1 MVEYIKHWKFINNR
15 EFIGKINESNNEII
29 NDILIQLYLNNNN
42 NITNKKYF
50 AIINCQG
57 EKILS
62 YSINEFNNL
71 RETILTE
78 KMDKINIKTQCII
91 VYHTDSN
98 NNNIS
103 IYRYPNGLT
112 NEDLTHNIDYFYKET
127 NNYLPT
133 IEDIKNNSFHNIHCP
148 NYLIENLLFGEIRNK
163 LINLIMKTNLEEVII
178 FIIFPSNFQLEKKIK
193 LQLIDKKT
201 SLKFAEESKFNQHI
215 KLFDKYN
222 SKLDL
227 FSMFTISENDE
238 DSYYRPLIIQNYI
251 FLKNIYFRKNFFDY
265 MYFEK
270 NKINKF
276 YNNLLN
282 TPFGF
287 AINNM
292 FHTKFSKTD
301 ITINKLWQKFINNEI
316 DINVSNKIK
325 QKIKSYKQTDK
336 EKFNIDNDLTLEN
349 VIKILISYNYK
360 CDECGKE
367 IIIDYKKGCYRQF
380 SLDRINDNNPHNYDN
395 IRLCCLS
402 CNINHKKNIYYSGGL
417 VFNDTN
423 DHYISNITECKNCH
437 EHIQSYC

>member
-1 MVEYIKHWKFINNR
+1 MVEYIKHWKFIQNR
-15 EFIGKINESNNEII
+15 EFIGKINEYNIETMNN
-29 NDILIQLYLNNNN
+29 ILIQLYLNNN

-71 RETILTE
+71 RETILTK

-91 VYHTDSN
+91 VYHTDSD

-103 IYRYPNGLT
+103 ICRYPNGLT

-127 NNYLPT
+127 KNYLPT
-133 IEDIKNNSFHNIHCP
+133 IEDIKNNSFDNIYCP

-178 FIIFPSNFQLEKKIK
+178 FIIFPSKFQLEKKIK

-201 SLKFAEESKFNQHI
+201 SLKFAEETNFNQHI
-215 KLFDKYN
+215 ELFDKYN

-227 FSMFTISENDE
+227 FVMFTISENEE
-238 DSYYRPLIIQNYI
+238 DSYYHPLIIQNYI
-251 FLKNIYFRKNFFDY
+251 FLKDIYFRKKFFDY

-282 TPFGF
+282 TLFGF
-287 AINNM
+287 IINNM
-292 FHTKFSKTD
+292 FHTKFSN
-301 ITINKLWQKFINNEI
+301 NKLWQKFINNSI
-316 DINVSNKIK
+316 DINVVKKIK
-325 QKIKSYKQTDK
+325 QKIISYKNTDK
-336 EKFNIDNDLTLEN
+336 IKFNVDNNLTFED

-367 IIIDYKKGCYRQF
+367 IIIDYKKNCYRQF
-380 SLDRINDNNPHNYDN
+380 SLDRIDDNKPHNYEN

-402 CNINHKKNIYYSGGL
+402 CNVNHMKNIFYSGGS
-417 VFNDTN
+417 VYNDCSK
-423 DHYISNITECKNCH
+423 DIIISECKNCND
-437 EHIQSYC
+437 HIQSYC

>member
-1 MVEYIKHWKFINNR
+1 MVEYIKHWKFIQNR
-15 EFIGKINESNNEII
+15 EFIGKINEYNIEIMNN
-29 NDILIQLYLNNNN
+29 ILIQLYLNNN

-71 RETILTE
+71 RETILTK

-91 VYHTDSN
+91 VYHTDSD

-103 IYRYPNGLT
+103 ICRYPNGLT

-127 NNYLPT
+127 KNYLPT
-133 IEDIKNNSFHNIHCP
+133 IEDIKNNSFDIFNCP

-178 FIIFPSNFQLEKKIK
+178 FIIFPSKFQLGKKIK

-201 SLKFAEESKFNQHI
+201 SLKFAEETNFNQHI
-215 KLFDKYN
+215 ELFDKYN

-227 FSMFTISENDE
+227 FVMFTISENEE
-238 DSYYRPLIIQNYI
+238 DSYYRPLIIQNYV
-251 FLKNIYFRKNFFDY
+251 FLKDIYFRKKFFDY

-282 TPFGF
+282 TLFGF
-287 AINNM
+287 IINNM
-292 FHTKFSKTD
+292 SHTNFSKTD
-301 ITINKLWQKFINNEI
+301 ITINILWQKFINNSI
-316 DINVSNKIK
+316 DINVVKKIK
-325 QKIKSYKQTDK
+325 QKIISYKNTDK
-336 EKFNIDNDLTLEN
+336 NKFNIDNNLTFED

-367 IIIDYKKGCYRQF
+367 IIIDYKKNCYRQF
-380 SLDRINDNNPHNYDN
+380 SLDRIDDNKPHNYEN

-402 CNINHKKNIYYSGGL
+402 CNINHMKNIFYSGGS
-417 VFNDTN
+417 VYNDCSK
-423 DHYISNITECKNCH
+423 DIIISECKNCND
-437 EHIQSYC
+437 HIQSYC